1 MLRIDFVRPPNRIFS
16 SGSLRSLVEN
26 PSLSRPEIAIFLR
39 LAALA
44 ERTDTSS
51 KIVSEAGRQAL
62 VHAKI
67 NCTGDATGRR
77 KERASVWRYSSCAV
91 RRADGRSDGPTDRLT
106 RLSWQGLGFDSP
118 PIFSLGH
125 EQSPGVPRKVASR
138 DIHFA

>member
-39 LAALA
+39 LPALA

-77 KERASVWRYSSCAV
+77 KERASVWWYSSCAV

-106 RLSWQGLGFDSP
+106 DPLVMAGSWVRFPLNIFVGPRTELRRAPKGRLS
-118 PIFSLGH
+118 
-125 EQSPGVPRKVASR
+125 
-138 DIHFA
+138 